1 MIEWILIGAGAA
13 GAAWYVRR
21 QRALNRAGEGPVRRG
36 PGSRTALVAP
46 TGMDIQ
52 RLLDQVV
59 ARRKQLEDDR
69 ARTLHALARV
79 EAVVAASGPDSN
91 TDRLLGHAE
100 TELDALEAA
109 LAALDGRLVI
119 DRFEAF
125 AVYLAREVRE
135 PPPDVGRTSGAT
147 LDRFQR
153 AARAID
159 VAAARLEEGFV
170 PAQIAA
176 ALDSSRDGGGDDG
189 AWERVKRWAGPDSLN
204 RAFGGGRA
212 RLERLRRELAD
223 EQRAAV
229 IGDAS
234 NALGLGSLGPMNSHD
249 DALIGELIQL
259 DAALGSAVP
268 SRTDAGGALGDAP
281 STSRAQLTLEALTAR
296 DRVVGG

>member
-1 MIEWILIGAGAA
+1 MIEWILLGAGAA

-21 QRALNRAGEGPVRRG
+21 QRALNAAGGRPALRG
-36 PGSRTALVAP
+36 AGARTALVAP

-59 ARRKQLEDDR
+59 ARRQQLEDDR
-69 ARTLHALARV
+69 SRTLHALARV
-79 EAVVAASGPDSN
+79 EGVVAASGPDAN

-109 LAALDGRLVI
+109 LAALDARLLT
-119 DRFEAF
+119 DRIEAF
-125 AVYLAREVRE
+125 AVYVARDLRAQAPESGR
-135 PPPDVGRTSGAT
+135 PPAS
-147 LDRFQR
+147 DRFQR
-153 AARAID
+153 AARAVD
-159 VAAARLEEGFV
+159 AAAARLEAGFV

-176 ALDSSRDGGGDDG
+176 ALDGTRDGSGDDG

-204 RAFGGGRA
+204 RAFGGARA

-234 NALGLGSLGPMNSHD
+234 NALGLGSLGPLNSHD

-259 DAALGSAVP
+259 DAALGSAG
-268 SRTDAGGALGDAP
+268 SGRTEASGSLGDAP
-281 STSRAQLTLEALTAR
+281 ATSRAQLTLEALSAR
-296 DRVVGG
+296 DRVVG

>member
-1 MIEWILIGAGAA
+1 MIEWILLGAGAA

-21 QRALNRAGEGPVRRG
+21 QRTLNAGGRPALRG
-36 PGSRTALVAP
+36 AGSRTALVAP

-69 ARTLHALARV
+69 SRTLHALARV
-79 EAVVAASGPDSN
+79 EAVVAASGPDAN

-100 TELDALEAA
+100 SELDALEAA
-109 LAALDGRLVI
+109 LAALEGRLI
-119 DRFEAF
+119 ADRLEAL
-125 AVYLAREVRE
+125 AVYVARDVRATA
-135 PPPDVGRTSGAT
+135 PDAGRSPSS
-147 LDRFQR
+147 DRFQR
-153 AARAID
+153 AARAVD
-159 VAAARLEEGFV
+159 AAAARLEQGFV

-176 ALDSSRDGGGDDG
+176 ALDSSREGGGDDG
-189 AWERVKRWAGPDSLN
+189 VWERVKRWGGADSLN
-204 RAFGGGRA
+204 RAFGGARA

-234 NALGLGSLGPMNSHD
+234 NALGLGSLGPLNSHD

-259 DAALGSAVP
+259 DAALGSA
-268 SRTDAGGALGDAP
+268 GGGRSDVTGPFGDAP
-281 STSRAQLTLEALTAR
+281 ATSRAQLTLEALSAR